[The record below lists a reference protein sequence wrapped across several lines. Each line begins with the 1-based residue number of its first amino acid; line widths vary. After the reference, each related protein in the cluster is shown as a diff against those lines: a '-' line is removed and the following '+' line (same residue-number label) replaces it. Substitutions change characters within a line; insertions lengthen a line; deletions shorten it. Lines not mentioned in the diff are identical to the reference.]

1 MNTYNALE
9 VANYIV
15 WRAENSG
22 KEITNLKLQKIL
34 YYLQSYNLLKHNKPL
49 FKDVIEKW
57 KLGPVVPNVYQEYKH
72 FGAKRIDKVPDMV
85 SFDFEKGITIQ
96 QYNVEESSITKDDK
110 KELEPIIDRLLEFDG
125 FELVELTHKHP
136 MWFNDRE
143 RIESGYR
150 NIAYDNKEI
159 REFFM
164 KHKEERIW
172 EKK

>member
-1 MNTYNALE
+1 M
-9 VANYIV
+9 
-15 WRAENSG
+15 
-22 KEITNLKLQKIL
+22 
-34 YYLQSYNLLKHNKPL
+34 
-49 FKDVIEKW
+49 
-57 KLGPVVPNVYQEYKH
+57 
-72 FGAKRIDKVPDMV
+72 
-85 SFDFEKGITIQ
+85 
-96 QYNVEESSITKDDK
+96 
-110 KELEPIIDRLLEFDG
+110 EFDG